1 MTNKA
6 IRSKCVDSSNVE
18 TETTKFRAWIKQL
31 REANDWNQGDLAR
44 ETGFEQ
50 SQISKIERGDQLP
63 TERFC
68 IALARV
74 FGLPLEYVL
83 HVGGHLTD
91 EQYRRQLEIRQ
102 AATDSPELQRIAAEL
117 STINDL
123 AGLEEYER
131 VIDDIEGLIERAE
144 RRAKAARTSGA
155 NRKAKTTGSQARR
168 SPAR

>member
-1 MTNKA
+1 M
-6 IRSKCVDSSNVE
+6 E
-18 TETTKFRAWIKQL
+18 TEKNVDFRAWVKKL
-31 REANDWNQGDLAR
+31 REDRNWNQGDLAR

-50 SQISKIERGDQLP
+50 SHVSRIERGEGPP

-91 EQYRRQLEIRQ
+91 EQYKRQSEIRQ
-102 AATDSPELQRIAAEL
+102 AASDSPELQRIAVEL

-123 AGLEEYER
+123 AGLQEYER
-131 VIDDIEGLIERAE
+131 VIDDIEALIERAE
-144 RRAKAARTSGA
+144 RRAKAARAAS
-155 NRKAKTTGSQARR
+155 KAQPDKATGGRTRRPSAR
-168 SPAR
+168 

>member
-1 MTNKA
+1 M
-6 IRSKCVDSSNVE
+6 IQSKCVDSYSVE
-18 TETTKFRAWIKQL
+18 TETNKEFRAWVKQL
-31 REANDWNQGDLAR
+31 REANGWNQGDLAR

-50 SQISKIERGDQLP
+50 SHVSRIERGEGPP

-83 HVGGHLTD
+83 HISGHITD
-91 EQYRRQLEIRQ
+91 EQYRRQLEIKQ

-131 VIDDIEGLIERAE
+131 VIDDIEALIERAE
-144 RRAKAARTSGA
+144 RRAAR
-155 NRKAKTTGSQARR
+155 
-168 SPAR
+168 

>member
-1 MTNKA
+1 METNT
-6 IRSKCVDSSNVE
+6 SKD
-18 TETTKFRAWIKQL
+18 FRAWIKQL

-50 SQISKIERGDQLP
+50 SQVSKIERGEQSP

-91 EQYRRQLEIRQ
+91 EQYRRQSEIRQ
-102 AATDSPELQRIAAEL
+102 AAADSPALQRIAAEL
-117 STINDL
+117 SNITDI
-123 AGLEEYER
+123 AGIEEYER
-131 VIDDIEGLIERAE
+131 LIDDIEALLERAE
-144 RRAKAARTSGA
+144 RRAKATRTDREAKASKGTGRATRRPAAR
-155 NRKAKTTGSQARR
+155 
-168 SPAR
+168 

>member
-1 MTNKA
+1 
-6 IRSKCVDSSNVE
+6 VE
-18 TETTKFRAWIKQL
+18 TNTSKDFRAWVKQL

-50 SQISKIERGDQLP
+50 SQVSKIERGEQSP

-91 EQYRRQLEIRQ
+91 EQYKRQSEIKQ
-102 AATDSPELQRIAAEL
+102 AAADSPALQRIAADL
-117 STINDL
+117 SNITDI
-123 AGLEEYER
+123 AGIEEYER
-131 VIDDIEGLIERAE
+131 LVDDIEALLERAE
-144 RRAKAARTSGA
+144 RRAKATRADRETRASKGTGRATRRPSAR
-155 NRKAKTTGSQARR
+155 
-168 SPAR
+168 